1 VGPVR
6 NKCDDVVK
14 FKRQSWRFKLLL
26 MAVPGHVW
34 KGQNISALPL
44 SSDIYLFG
52 NIQCVINFNTEIL
65 HGAFDLSVTKQ

>member
-1 VGPVR
+1 MGPVR

-44 SSDIYLFG
+44 SSDIYLLG
-52 NIQCVINFNTEIL
+52 NIQSIVHFNAKVFDS
-65 HGAFDLSVTKQ
+65 AFNLGVA